1 LSAASALRR
10 LVPYYRPYPRLL
22 FGGLAL
28 VVVSSALGAVVPW
41 LLRIGIDD
49 LRAGTP
55 LRDVWYIAGGIV
67 AVALLG
73 GALRYW
79 MREMLNG
86 LSRYIEYDLRQALF
100 VHLTR
105 LDGAYFGRMRT
116 GDLMARLTNDLSAVR
131 MAAGPAIMYLTNTIF
146 GAAFALVFMLHIDV
160 KLTLLAL
167 LPMVLLPFVTIKLG
181 TAIHRRFEAVQEEFS
196 TLTTLAQEN
205 FAGVRVVRAY
215 RQERAEIGR
224 FSTLNAS
231 YLEKNMR
238 LARLYGV
245 MHPMFGLLAGLSGV
259 MVLGLGGSLAVRG
272 TITVG
277 AFVAFGLYLGMLTWP
292 LIALGWVVNL
302 FQRGAASMARLLDV
316 FDAAPEIQ
324 SPAAPIPLPHAS
336 GGRTLEFRDV
346 GFHFPAPDGHEPRW
360 VLRHVSFT
368 VPAGETLA
376 VVGATGSG
384 KSALIDLIPRLADP
398 QEGEILLDGVPLKS
412 IWLDT
417 LRTEIGYVPQESFLF
432 SDTIAA
438 NLAYG
443 DASRPLVEP
452 EEARAGGSAGARVRD
467 DGANDE
473 APHEESRE
481 RGEREAAPHR
491 WAAEVAQLDET
502 VREFP
507 HGYGTVLGER
517 GINLSGG
524 QKQRLALARALARR
538 PRLVLLDDALSAVD
552 THTEAEILRGLRG
565 ALAGRTAVI
574 ASHRVSAVRDANQV
588 IVLHEGRVVERGT
601 HATLISAGGRYSAL
615 LQRQQLE
622 ESIEEVDELLDV
634 PAVTSGTGSGGAL
647 A

>member
-1 LSAASALRR
+1 
-10 LVPYYRPYPRLL
+10 
-22 FGGLAL
+22 
-28 VVVSSALGAVVPW
+28 VVSSALGAVVPW

-49 LRAGTP
+49 LRAGTA
-55 LRDVWYIAGGIV
+55 LRDVWYIALGVI
-67 AVALLG
+67 AVALCG

-100 VHLTR
+100 IHLTR

-146 GAAFALVFMLHIDV
+146 GAAFALIFMLRIDV

-167 LPMVLLPFVTIKLG
+167 LPMVLLPLATIKLG
-181 TAIHRRFEAVQEEFS
+181 AAIHRRFEAVQEEFS
-196 TLTTLAQEN
+196 SLTTLAQEN

-302 FQRGAASMARLLDV
+302 FQRGAASMTRLLDV
-316 FDAAPEIQ
+316 FDATPEIQ
-324 SPAAPIPLPHAS
+324 SPAAPIALPPAS

-346 GFHFPAPDGHEPRW
+346 GFHFPTAEGQEPRW

-368 VPAGETLA
+368 VPAGGTLA

-417 LRTEIGYVPQESFLF
+417 LRAEIGYVPQESFLF

-443 DASRPLVEP
+443 DAAHPLVEHDHD
-452 EEARAGGSAGARVRD
+452 ALVRGSAGARVRD
-467 DGANDE
+467 DGRSFEHDGHDE
-473 APHEESRE
+473 RLHEESRE
-481 RGEREAAPHR
+481 AGERAAAPHR

-588 IVLHEGRVVERGT
+588 IVLHEGRIVERGT
-601 HATLISAGGRYSAL
+601 HASLISAGGRYSAL

-622 ESIEEVDELLDV
+622 ESIEEDDV
-634 PAVTSGTGSGGAL
+634 PLDDRAVTTSTGSGGAL
-647 A
+647 T